1 MWGRSE
7 LLIII
12 KTFLLARK
20 TLISLQ
26 WKLIE
31 FRSVDSSESINKTKN
46 FFQELLKLRTE
57 NKIIDQW

>member
-12 KTFLLARK
+12 KTFLFARK
-20 TLISLQ
+20 TLIPLQ

-31 FRSVDSSESINKTKN
+31 FRSVDSSESINRIKN